1 MLPRSLTTWKVTL
14 FGQHLSLHNPVE
26 RIKFC
31 GAMFQIQK
39 ISSLDLPELAP
50 YRTMRRSAE
59 HEAQGIFIA
68 EGEKVTRRLLESR
81 FTVVSVVLPEK
92 WLEKYRPLLE
102 SRPEEFTVYLAEKS
116 LLETLVG
123 YSLFQGVLSV
133 GKIPPPASLDDIL
146 AKHSTQSSPKATTR
160 QAPHLLVA
168 IDGLS
173 NAENLGALVRNCA
186 AFDVQALMVGET
198 CSSPYLRRSVRNSM
212 GAIFQL
218 PVWEVKMANAAARL
232 RRDDPPQFSL
242 MRALHDLRARGIRCI
257 AAHPRPGGKTLW
269 QADFSG
275 DCCLVF
281 GSEGNGISKA
291 VLEACDETVAIPMAN
306 DVDSLNVGA
315 AAAVFLY
322 EVNRQRNK
330 S

>member
-1 MLPRSLTTWKVTL
+1 
-14 FGQHLSLHNPVE
+14 
-26 RIKFC
+26 
-31 GAMFQIQK
+31 MFRLEK

-50 YRTMRRSAE
+50 YHTMRRSVE

-102 SRPEEFTVYLAEKS
+102 ARPEEFVVYLAEKS

-146 AKHSTQSSPKATTR
+146 SKNQKP
-160 QAPHLLVA
+160 QLLVA

-186 AFDVQALMVGET
+186 AFSVQALVVGET

-212 GAIFQL
+212 GAIFKL
-218 PVWEVKMANAAARL
+218 PVWEVKMANAAIQL
-232 RRDDPPQFSL
+232 RRDDLPKFSL
-242 MRALHDLRARGIRCI
+242 AQTLRDLRARGIRSI
-257 AAHPRPGGKTLW
+257 AAHPRASGKTLS
-269 QADFSG
+269 QSDFSN
-275 DCCLVF
+275 DVCLVF
-281 GSEGNGISKA
+281 GSEGNGISETI
-291 VLEACDETVAIPMAN
+291 LEACDATVAIPMAN
-306 DVDSLNVGA
+306 GVDSLNVGA

-322 EVNRQRNK
+322 EANRQRNK
-330 S
+330 V